1 MSTRA
6 ARFDALWL
14 GGGVILVALVFG
26 VLPTLRL
33 LWQAVDGGVPAWTA
47 VLAQDITWRA
57 TWNSLVVSAGGTALA
72 VLLGGALALLIGLTD
87 LRWRNT
93 LVFLFVL
100 PLVIA
105 PQVLAVAWIQLMGPN
120 STVLRW
126 IGLAPPPGTPNPLYG
141 AGGIIVLLGIQ
152 YAPLVFIGLRAAL
165 RSLPRDL
172 SEAARAHGAGPF
184 TCIATVI
191 VPLLTPALAA
201 VALLSFVSCLGNFGV
216 PAFLGIPASYPV
228 LPTLIYQRF
237 AGLGPSVLAEVAVL
251 ALLVGGLA
259 LVGVLWQAR
268 LLRRSDCRIAASRSS
283 ERLFSLGRWRA
294 PVEIALFVLLAAIVV
309 APLVSLLITS
319 LLPALGVRF
328 DWGRLSLAHYQFV
341 LFEHAATR
349 RAFFNSFALSLGAAL
364 FVMLAAVPFAH
375 LLAQVAHDGR
385 RWATRGI
392 RFLLLCVEMPYA
404 VPGVVLALAA
414 ILLFL
419 KPLPLLG
426 WSLYNTVWIIFFCY
440 IARFLVLGLR
450 PVASA
455 RAQMEPALL
464 EAAQVAGAR
473 PLRVLLD
480 IVWPSVAPMAVAG
493 ALMVFLTAFNELTV
507 SALLWSVGAETL
519 GVAVFGFQ
527 NAGEANNAAA
537 LAMLTVLV
545 TAVLMAVFAWS
556 GRRLPAGVV
565 PWRD

>member
-1 MSTRA
+1 
-6 ARFDALWL
+6 
-14 GGGVILVALVFG
+14 
-26 VLPTLRL
+26 
-33 LWQAVDGGVPAWTA
+33 
-47 VLAQDITWRA
+47 
-57 TWNSLVVSAGGTALA
+57 
-72 VLLGGALALLIGLTD
+72 
-87 LRWRNT
+87 
-93 LVFLFVL
+93 
-100 PLVIA
+100 
-105 PQVLAVAWIQLMGPN
+105 
-120 STVLRW
+120 
-126 IGLAPPPGTPNPLYG
+126 
-141 AGGIIVLLGIQ
+141 
-152 YAPLVFIGLRAAL
+152 
-165 RSLPRDL
+165 
-172 SEAARAHGAGPF
+172 
-184 TCIATVI
+184 
-191 VPLLTPALAA
+191 
-201 VALLSFVSCLGNFGV
+201 
-216 PAFLGIPASYPV
+216 
-228 LPTLIYQRF
+228 
-237 AGLGPSVLAEVAVL
+237 
-251 ALLVGGLA
+251 
-259 LVGVLWQAR
+259 
-268 LLRRSDCRIAASRSS
+268 
-283 ERLFSLGRWRA
+283 
-294 PVEIALFVLLAAIVV
+294 
-309 APLVSLLITS
+309 
-319 LLPALGVRF
+319 
-328 DWGRLSLAHYQFV
+328 
-341 LFEHAATR
+341 
-349 RAFFNSFALSLGAAL
+349 
-364 FVMLAAVPFAH
+364 
-375 LLAQVAHDGR
+375 
-385 RWATRGI
+385 
-392 RFLLLCVEMPYA
+392 MPYA